1 MILQHTH
8 NTHKEKIMSNPFE
21 LRFRL
26 LEMAQSYLQE
36 QSYKNQN
43 LNQQTWELAKEQ
55 GTATVE
61 LLETLQPESYSVE
74 DIKAKAEELYEFV
87 ATKK

>member
-1 MILQHTH
+1 
-8 NTHKEKIMSNPFE
+8 MSNPFE

-55 GTATVE
+55 GKDTVE
-61 LLETLQPESYSVE
+61 LLKTLQPESYSVE
-74 DIKAKAEELYEFV
+74 DIKTKAEELYEFV

>member
-1 MILQHTH
+1 MILQYTH

-21 LRFRL
+21 LRFKL
-26 LEMAQSYLQE
+26 LEMAQGYLQE
-36 QSYKNQN
+36 QSYKIDT
-43 LNQQTWELAKEQ
+43 LNQQTWELAREQ

-61 LLETLQPESYSVE
+61 ILKTLQPEYYSVE

-87 ATKK
+87 EKK

>member
-1 MILQHTH
+1 
-8 NTHKEKIMSNPFE
+8 MSNPFE

-74 DIKAKAEELYEFV
+74 DIKTKAEELYEFV

>member
-1 MILQHTH
+1 
-8 NTHKEKIMSNPFE
+8 MSNPFE

-36 QSYKNQN
+36 QSYRNQT
-43 LNQQTWELAKEQ
+43 LNQQTWELAQSQ
-55 GTATVE
+55 GTDTVE
-61 LLETLQPESYSVE
+61 LLKTLQPETYSVE
-74 DIKAKAEELYEFV
+74 DIKTKAEELYEFV

>member
-1 MILQHTH
+1 
-8 NTHKEKIMSNPFE
+8 MSNPFE

-36 QSYKNQN
+36 QSYKNQT

-61 LLETLQPESYSVE
+61 LLKTLQPESYSVE

>member
-1 MILQHTH
+1 
-8 NTHKEKIMSNPFE
+8 MSNPFE

-26 LEMAQSYLQE
+26 LEMAQTYMNE
-36 QSYKNQN
+36 QSYKNDS

-61 LLETLQPESYSVE
+61 LLKTLQPEYYSVE

-87 ATKK
+87 EKK

>member
-1 MILQHTH
+1 
-8 NTHKEKIMSNPFE
+8 MSNPFE

-36 QSYKNQN
+36 QSYRNQT
-43 LNQQTWELAKEQ
+43 LNQQTWELAQSQ
-55 GTATVE
+55 GTDTVE
-61 LLETLQPESYSVE
+61 LLKTLQAESYSIG
-74 DIKAKAEELYEFV
+74 DIKTKAEELYEFV